1 MARAVAGENLFVTG
15 GAGTGKTETLRRI
28 YRELRS
34 AHGEDAVALTAT
46 TGMAAKR
53 LGGRTLANFAGWG
66 AVDPLSITATEVL
79 RRVQANAK
87 AVARWRQTKTLI
99 IDEISVMHG
108 RMVDIMNCLAKYL
121 RGNRSTSFG
130 GLQVISGGDFF
141 QLPPVVEDDEEGKA
155 MPPSL
160 VEWAFESGTW
170 AKEKAV
176 SAALLTRVFRQSD
189 EEFVGILN
197 KLRVGAAGAAEWK
210 RLEVLAAKQQLS
222 KKAVYLRPLRE
233 SVDEKNVSE
242 FARLGSPVRRCV
254 KCNTNSRL
262 SKCLRSCASAGDVMV
277 GLDGAGIPKPS

>member
-28 YRELRS
+28 HRELRS

-87 AVARWRQTKTLI
+87 AVARWRETKTLI

-108 RMVDIMNCLAKYL
+108 RMVDIMNCVAKYL
-121 RGNRSTSFG
+121 RGNRSSFG
-130 GLQVISGGDFF
+130 GLQVITGGDFF
-141 QLPPVVEDDEEGKA
+141 QLPPVVVDDEEGKA
-155 MPPSL
+155 MSPSL

-170 AKEKAV
+170 TKEKAV

-197 KLRVGAAGAAEWK
+197 KLRVGAAGAAEWE

-222 KKAVYLRPLRE
+222 NKAVYLRPLRE
-233 SVDEKNVSE
+233 SVDEKNTLE
-242 FARLGSPVRRCV
+242 FARLGPPVHRCEPQSLAFEMLAQFVSP
-254 KCNTNSRL
+254 
-262 SKCLRSCASAGDVMV
+262 GDVMV
-277 GLDGAGIPKPS
+277 GLDGTGIPKPS